1 MHVACG
7 NLTDI
12 RLEGERLIVKVEENM
27 IYNLLNDGK
36 RELESA
42 LRWQGLGLNLEIEYS
57 PQEKFE
63 EIDIEK
69 LKSIFGD
76 KLTIKG

>member
-1 MHVACG
+1 
-7 NLTDI
+7 
-12 RLEGERLIVKVEENM
+12 M

-63 EIDIEK
+63 EKDIEK